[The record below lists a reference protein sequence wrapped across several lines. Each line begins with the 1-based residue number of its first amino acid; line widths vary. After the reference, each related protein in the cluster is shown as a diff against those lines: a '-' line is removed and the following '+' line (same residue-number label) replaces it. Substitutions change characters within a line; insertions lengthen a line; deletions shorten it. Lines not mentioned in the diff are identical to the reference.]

1 MKRISTCI
9 ILAAAIAASRPSQAL
24 PLGFGIGL
32 RLGGATSNASGL
44 LVGVD
49 ATVPTISFLHGF
61 KTRVDF
67 DTWGQPMSGWDRST
81 GGTAATVCQV
91 VDGLIGYYGFGVG
104 YSRLRLHGDAYEG
117 PEAKLLS
124 GLNVLGLGLEVN
136 LHIGKIRAWTGMAR
150 FRF

>member
-1 MKRISTCI
+1 MKRVFICAVV
-9 ILAAAIAASRPSQAL
+9 AAGLTVQTSALSL

-32 RLGGATSNASGL
+32 RLGGATTQVSGL

-49 ATVPTISFLHGF
+49 ATVPSLSLLHGF

-104 YSRLRLHGDAYEG
+104 FSRLRLHGDAYEG

-136 LHIGKIRAWTGMAR
+136 LHLGKIRAWTGMVR